1 MAIVSG
7 HRETYLRTRGQCLST
22 ELQLSPTHHV
32 YMMMEVG
39 PYGYGEEGFSPKRA
53 NHELQVLRK
62 GVRALLIGEGF

>member
-1 MAIVSG
+1 
-7 HRETYLRTRGQCLST
+7 
-22 ELQLSPTHHV
+22 
-32 YMMMEVG
+32 MMMEVG